1 MVSPSSVWL
10 AKRLAM
16 NVIKYFDKNA
26 EYLYSSFC
34 LHMMKNY
41 MTTFTL
47 TTNSEILKELQL
59 KCY

>member
-16 NVIKYFDKNA
+16 NVDKNT

-47 TTNSEILKELQL
+47 TTNSEILQELSV
-59 KCY
+59 KCD